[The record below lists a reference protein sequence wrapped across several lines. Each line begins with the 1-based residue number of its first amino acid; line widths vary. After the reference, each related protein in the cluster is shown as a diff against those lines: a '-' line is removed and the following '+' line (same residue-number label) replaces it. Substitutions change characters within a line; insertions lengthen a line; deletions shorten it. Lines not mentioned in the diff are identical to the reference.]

1 MRVSL
6 RTRVNGRL
14 PDKQEK
20 FRDEV
25 TQEVTIE
32 VDGSDYPGL
41 NLSQMLEV
49 ARKEM
54 GRRLFESLLRLSMMG
69 GADYS
74 QALFEAL
81 KSDLKDEEPTGEEIS
96 PPNDLKTMGPKV
108 GICEPMQVAR
118 DMVGCAICKGSEV
131 LASLE
136 ACDMWQTKR
145 CIWDGW
151 SPPLEVE
158 L

>member
-81 KSDLKDEEPTGEEIS
+81 KSDLKDEEPTGEIPLSSEVEI
-96 PPNDLKTMGPKV
+96 MGPNV
-108 GICEPMQVAR
+108 NICEPMQVSR
-118 DMVGCAICKGSEV
+118 DMVGCAICKGSEIV
-131 LASLE
+131 TSLE
-136 ACDMWQTKR
+136 ACDLWQTER
-145 CIWDGW
+145 CTWEGW
-151 SPPLEVE
+151 NPPLETE
-158 L
+158 I